1 MGETCRELSLGGFLI
16 HLVTSFQDAFYIAG
30 FTREGLANMPY
41 EQISIQPS
49 ILFSWFSPTHGILW
63 KIYLNGVWWRV
74 QISYSCLIISWRI
87 SHPHLDC
94 FQLMTSQSF
103 QSQSVLGWMQAR
115 IQRGEGG
122 GLPCPF
128 SKIGKNC
135 LNLWKK
141 CPDCGH
147 LWLKFF
153 F

>member
-87 SHPHLDC
+87 SHPHLDIRN
-94 FQLMTSQSF
+94 
-103 QSQSVLGWMQAR
+103 V
-115 IQRGEGG
+115 IQC
-122 GLPCPF
+122 LNILLYLIN
-128 SKIGKNC
+128 SKTTCNC
-135 LNLWKK
+135 LTWIVLLQNFINLGN
-141 CPDCGH
+141 DSQ
-147 LWLKFF
+147 LI
-153 F
+153 